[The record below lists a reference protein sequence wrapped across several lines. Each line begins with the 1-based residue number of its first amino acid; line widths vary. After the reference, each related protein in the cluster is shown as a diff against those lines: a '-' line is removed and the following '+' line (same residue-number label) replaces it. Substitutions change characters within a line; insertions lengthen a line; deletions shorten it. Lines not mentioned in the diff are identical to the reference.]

1 MRDFVHDWWPVAAV
15 TLFTAMRV
23 LQLPRK
29 AIFPPT
35 PTESAVEPFASFVE
49 LDDAAYAAVL
59 RRVRMS
65 WEMRARMQLSGG
77 ESRTA
82 AFDFDEPAPP
92 PLSLGGGAEFS
103 TDYRAPCPAPPVPA
117 PLLPPTL
124 AQSGVEGLAKAVSV
138 ATSASTRDADMLAIP
153 DSLSETP
160 KEQKQ

>member
-15 TLFTAMRV
+15 TLFTVMLV

-49 LDDAAYAAVL
+49 LDGAAYAAVL
-59 RRVRMS
+59 KRVRMS

-82 AFDFDEPAPP
+82 AFAFDEPVPP

-103 TDYRAPCPAPPVPA
+103 AGYRAPRDAPPIPAPPTLWPPSSFFITP
-117 PLLPPTL
+117 PLATTFVLEPSSPPLT
-124 AQSGVEGLAKAVSV
+124 
-138 ATSASTRDADMLAIP
+138 AI
-153 DSLSETP
+153 DFYYRR
-160 KEQKQ
+160 